1 MSNRLKVARR
11 AGDAG
16 ANIALNSFRTAV
28 DVDTKSSKMDYVT
41 TADIAAQRRIF
52 DIIESEY
59 PNDQIVAE
67 EEDAPTAIPADS
79 DSWVVDPIDGT
90 TNFVHGTR
98 IWATSVAAIQNG
110 QPVAA
115 VTYAPA
121 LNDGYW
127 AGTEGMFRNGEEV
140 TVSEMA
146 DPDAFTV
153 APILRYGSD
162 RDEEF
167 GNLMRDLIIRFGDLR
182 RFGCAQVTLGMVA
195 SGELDATVST
205 QPHPNPWDT
214 IAGVHLVE
222 AAGGTVTDLNGDP
235 WDSDSVGIVASN
247 GNVHD
252 EVVNLVRAVISH

>member
-1 MSNRLKVARR
+1 MSDRLKVARR
-11 AGDAG
+11 AGNAG
-16 ANIALNSFRTAV
+16 ASIALDAFRTAV

-41 TADIAAQRRIF
+41 SADTAAQHRVF
-52 DIIESEY
+52 DIIEREY
-59 PNDQIVAE
+59 PNDQIIAE
-67 EEDAPTAIPADS
+67 EEDAPKSVPTDS
-79 DSWVVDPIDGT
+79 DAWVIDPIDGT

-98 IWATSVAAIQNG
+98 IWATSVAALQNG
-110 QPVAA
+110 QRVAA
-115 VTYAPA
+115 ATYAPA
-121 LNDGYW
+121 LDDSYW
-127 AGTEGMFRNGEEV
+127 AGTESVFRNDEEV
-140 TVSEMA
+140 TVSEIA
-146 DPDAFTV
+146 DPEESTV

-222 AAGGTVTDLNGDP
+222 AAGGTVTDLNGDS

-247 GNVHD
+247 GKVHD
-252 EVVNLVRAVISH
+252 HVVELVRDVVSH